1 MCEVGGHV
9 RALFAFQR
17 DAVAV
22 KESIGGGRVAA
33 GPAAIGGDSEVG
45 DNPGRGGN
53 AAPVAIVS
61 VVVNN
66 AEMEAAALGGAEGGK
81 RGIVGFV
88 VPVSRLGE
96 VDELQRPAE
105 PGEGGA
111 G

>member
-1 MCEVGGHV
+1 MRARCLRSSAMRWLSRNRGVGAG
-9 RALFAFQR
+9 
-17 DAVAV
+17 
-22 KESIGGGRVAA
+22 AA
-33 GPAAIGGDSEVG
+33 GPAAIGGDFEVG

-66 AEMEAAALGGAEGGK
+66 AEMETAVLRGAEGGTP
-81 RGIVGFV
+81 GVVGFV

-105 PGEGGA
+105 SGEGGA